1 MMFRDIA
8 ELINV
13 IQIPDGVGGFTETTT
28 SRTVFCDKKSIRS
41 SEFYDA
47 HAHGLKPE
55 IALTVRTVDY
65 NEEPRVLFSAIEY
78 NVLRT
83 YSKNGEFVDL
93 VCEKRAE
100 AI

>member
-1 MMFRDIA
+1 MMFREIA
-8 ELINV
+8 ELIKV
-13 IQIPDGVGGFTETTT
+13 IQVPDGYGGFTESTV
-28 SRTVFCDKKSIRS
+28 SRTVFCNKKSIRS

-47 HAHGLKPE
+47 HAQGLKPE
-55 IALTVRTVDY
+55 VALTVRVIDY
-65 NEEPRVLFSAIEY
+65 EDEPRVHFDGHDY

-100 AI
+100 VI